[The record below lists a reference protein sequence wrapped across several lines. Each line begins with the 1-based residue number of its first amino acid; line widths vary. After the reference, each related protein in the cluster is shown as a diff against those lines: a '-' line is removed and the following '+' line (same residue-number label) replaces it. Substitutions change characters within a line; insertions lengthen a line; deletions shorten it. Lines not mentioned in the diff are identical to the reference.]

1 MNIFKKDNPKIIQKS
16 FSIKTKNLKT
26 GRLGEEIAKK
36 YLQSNR
42 YAIIEQNYRTRR
54 AEIDLIALYK
64 GILVFIEV
72 RTKKS
77 ERFGIP
83 EESLNRNKKIK
94 LMANAKAYVV
104 KKRWKKEYRI
114 DAICIVLD
122 NNYRVSRINHYQNIT
137 F

>member
-1 MNIFKKDNPKIIQKS
+1 MSIFKKDNPEIIQTHPS
-16 FSIKTKNLKT
+16 SKTKNLKT

-36 YLQSNR
+36 YLQVNR
-42 YAIIEQNYRTRR
+42 YAIIEQNYRTRH

-64 GILVFIEV
+64 GILIFVEV
-72 RTKKS
+72 RTKKG

-83 EESLNRNKKIK
+83 EESINRNKKIK
-94 LMANAKAYVV
+94 LMGNAKAYVA

-122 NNYRVSRINHYQNIT
+122 DNYRVKRINHYKNIT
-137 F
+137 S

>member
-1 MNIFKKDNPKIIQKS
+1 MSIFKKDNREIIQKCP
-16 FSIKTKNLKT
+16 SIKTENLKT

-42 YAIIEQNYRTRR
+42 YAIIGQNYRTRR
-54 AEIDLIALYK
+54 AEIDLIALHK

-72 RTKKS
+72 RTKRG
-77 ERFGIP
+77 ERFGMP

-94 LMANAKAYVV
+94 LIGNAKAYVA

-122 NNYRVSRINHYQNIT
+122 NNYRVNRINHYKNIT

>member
-1 MNIFKKDNPKIIQKS
+1 MNLLKI
-16 FSIKTKNLKT
+16 

-36 YLQSNR
+36 YLQANR

-64 GILVFIEV
+64 GILIFIEV
-72 RTKKS
+72 RTKRD

-83 EESLNRNKKIK
+83 EESLNRKKKIK
-94 LMANAKAYVV
+94 LVGNAKAYIAR
-104 KKRWKKEYRI
+104 KRWQKAYRI

-122 NNYRVSRINHYQNIT
+122 NNYQLKRFNHHKNIT

>member
-1 MNIFKKDNPKIIQKS
+1 MSIFKGDNPEIIQKNLS
-16 FSIKTKNLKT
+16 NKTGNLKT

-36 YLQSNR
+36 YLQANR

-64 GILVFIEV
+64 GILIFVEV
-72 RTKKS
+72 RTKKG
-77 ERFGIP
+77 EKFGMP
-83 EESLNRNKKIK
+83 EESFNQSKKNKLIN
-94 LMANAKAYVV
+94 NARAYVA

-114 DAICIVLD
+114 DAVCIVLD
-122 NNYRVSRINHYQNIT
+122 NNYRVNRINHYENIT

>member
-1 MNIFKKDNPKIIQKS
+1 MSIFKEDNREIIEKS
-16 FSIKTKNLKT
+16 LSLKTKNLKA

-54 AEIDLIALYK
+54 AEIDLIALHK

-72 RTKKS
+72 RTKRG

-94 LMANAKAYVV
+94 LIGNAKAYVA

-122 NNYRVSRINHYQNIT
+122 NNYRVSRINHYKNIT

>member
-1 MNIFKKDNPKIIQKS
+1 MSIFKKDNPEIIQKS
-16 FSIKTKNLKT
+16 LSIKTKNLKT

-64 GILVFIEV
+64 GMLVFIEV
-72 RTKKS
+72 RTKKG
-77 ERFGIP
+77 ERFGMP

-94 LMANAKAYVV
+94 LMNNAKAYVA

-114 DAICIVLD
+114 DAICIVLN
-122 NNYRVSRINHYQNIT
+122 NNYRVSRINHYKNIT